1 MSSVQPSTKC
11 GACNRVIAT
20 HAAGC
25 SLVSCP
31 NRHPEV
37 WCPTEGA
44 QGLAGSMAE
53 ERIQR
58 RRRERNLA
66 VEIGMEDLK

>member
-37 WCPTEGA
+37 WCPTEGM
-44 QGLAGSMAE
+44 QGLAGSLAE
-53 ERIQR
+53 ERIIR
-58 RRRERNLA
+58 RRAERDDA
-66 VEIGMEDLK
+66 IPVEIKDL